1 MSKRPLF
8 VITGASGTGKTTV
21 SSHVRKLL
29 PEFDVFDMDIID
41 NVDWQIAK
49 ENWSRVAYSISLSG
63 RGTILCGTMVPENI
77 ASSKYIDQFDQV
89 HYVNLHCD
97 DHVREARLQARGWN
111 EDAIED
117 HRNFANWSA
126 AKMRVPPLIRPCR
139 QSIQRICLPK
149 RRQNKSSGG
158 LDRTGSEL
166 YVGNL

>member
-49 ENWSRVAYSISLSG
+49 ENWLRVAYSISLSG

-117 HRNFANWSA
+117 HRNFANWLLQHAGTAFNPAMPTIDTTDLSSEEA
-126 AKMRVPPLIRPCR
+126 AKQIERWV
-139 QSIQRICLPK
+139 
-149 RRQNKSSGG
+149 RQNWK
-158 LDRTGSEL
+158 
-166 YVGNL
+166 

>member
-21 SSHVRKLL
+21 SSHVRMLL

-49 ENWSRVAYSISLSG
+49 ENWLRVAYSISLSG

-77 ASSKYIDQFDQV
+77 ASSKYIDQFAQI

-117 HRNFANWSA
+117 HRNFANWLLQHADTAFNPAMPTIDTTDLSSEEA
-126 AKMRVPPLIRPCR
+126 AKQIERWV
-139 QSIQRICLPK
+139 
-149 RRQNKSSGG
+149 RQNWK
-158 LDRTGSEL
+158 
-166 YVGNL
+166 